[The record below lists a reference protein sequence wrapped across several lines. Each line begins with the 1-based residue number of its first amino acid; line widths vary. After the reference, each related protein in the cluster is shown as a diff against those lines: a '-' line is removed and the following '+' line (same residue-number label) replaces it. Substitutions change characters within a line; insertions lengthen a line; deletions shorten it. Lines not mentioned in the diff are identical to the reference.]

1 MRTDE
6 QLLAELERAAAGLF
20 YMSESDYPFEAV
32 CFENVEKL
40 APERLRELA
49 GAAEGAS
56 VEVRSLED
64 FFRDAR
70 AVELPR
76 GAGTARPASFKNLVR
91 LLRENLTDVKVYKV
105 GEINIPVL
113 VLGRSASG
121 RWLGVSTRVVE
132 T

>member
-6 QLLAELERAAAGLF
+6 QILAELERAAAGLF
-20 YMSESDYPFEAV
+20 YMSESDYPFETV
-32 CFENVEKL
+32 CFEVGEKL
-40 APERLRELA
+40 GPERLRELTGSGEDA
-49 GAAEGAS
+49 R

-64 FFRDAR
+64 FFRDSR

-76 GAGTARPASFKNLVR
+76 GGGTPRPASFHSLVR
-91 LLRENLTDVKVYKV
+91 LLSENLTDVKVYKV